1 MPTPPQITLKQLHYF
16 EHLARSGNFSAA
28 ADAVNISQPA
38 ISLQIKA
45 LEETFGGPLIERN
58 VKGVFLT
65 PLGEEVRRQ
74 AADILASVVN
84 LQELAITSESRPPGS
99 TRLGLIPTVAPY
111 LLPHIYP
118 KLKKAFPDYSFAIR
132 EGRTN
137 QLVEELLTNQIDIAI
152 MALPLKDQNLLSR
165 SLFVE
170 PFWVAAG
177 PGFSSDG
184 RKQLGGKD
192 LKAHDILLLEE
203 GHCLRDQ
210 TIQACGINV
219 GTALNSFGASSLGT
233 VVEMVANGFGITLL
247 PEMALKKEAAD
258 KRIQLFPMKAPGPSR
273 ELALVWRSTSPYGPF
288 FGAVADIIADAKG
301 DEGKRNKRKAKR

>member
-210 TIQACGINV
+210 
-219 GTALNSFGASSLGT
+219 ALAFCQLRQVDNLDTFGASSLST
-233 VVEMVANGFGITLL
+233 IVQMVANGMGLTLL
-247 PEMALKKEAAD
+247 PEISVAVEARHGD
-258 KRIQLFPMKAPGPSR
+258 VQVIPFEAPEPSR
-273 ELALVWRSTSPYGPF
+273 TVGLAWRKSSPRKQDFKAIGEMV
-288 FGAVADIIADAKG
+288 GEVVG
-301 DEGKRNKRKAKR
+301 DRDF